1 MGKKGVK
8 MKQISLSMT
17 GYFDK
22 GKKTK
27 REQFLG
33 EMEQVVPWARL
44 CALIEPH
51 YPKVSQAGGRP
62 PLPLARMLRIYC
74 LQQWYNLSDP
84 GAEEALYDSITMR
97 QFVGVSTDADVIPD
111 ETTILN
117 FRRLLERHKLTEAL
131 LAEINTHLCERGL
144 FVGKGT
150 IVDATIINAPAST
163 KNAKKKRDPQMHQT
177 RKGKQWYFGMK
188 VHTGTDTDSGLV
200 HTVRATAANV
210 ADVNMLGEL
219 LHGGEESLH
228 GDSAYHSKALKEQAE
243 HSGLEFNVNQRG
255 SKNHPLT
262 QRQRARNRRLSRVRA
277 TVEHPFLVVKR
288 LWGHAKVR
296 YRGIKKNL
304 AQMNML
310 FALANIYRVR
320 RRLMGHVGA
329 VSV

>member
-1 MGKKGVK
+1 

-27 REQFLG
+27 REQFLL

-51 YPKVSQAGGRP
+51 YPKASPAGGRA
-62 PLPLARMLRIYC
+62 PLPLERMFHIYC

-97 QFVGVSTDADVIPD
+97 RFAGVSTDADVIPD
-111 ETTILN
+111 ETSILN
-117 FRRLLERHKLTEAL
+117 FRRLLEKHELSERL
-131 LAEINTHLCERGL
+131 LAEINAHLCERGL

-150 IVDATIINAPAST
+150 IVDATIINAPSST
-163 KNAKKKRDPQMHQT
+163 KNANKERDPQMHQT

-188 VHTGTDTDSGLV
+188 VHIGADTDSGLV
-200 HTVRATAANV
+200 HTVRGTAANV
-210 ADVNMLGEL
+210 ADVNVLGEL
-219 LHGGEESLH
+219 LHGAERSLH
-228 GDSAYHSKALKEQAE
+228 GDSAYHSKQLKAQAE
-243 HSGLEFNVNQRG
+243 ASGLEFNVNQRG
-255 SKNHPLT
+255 SKHKPLT
-262 QRQRARNRRLSRVRA
+262 KAERARNRRLSRERA

-304 AQMNML
+304 AQMLTL
-310 FALANIYRVR
+310 FGLANLYRVR
-320 RRLMGHVGA
+320 YRLM
-329 VSV
+329 SS

>member
-1 MGKKGVK
+1 MR
-8 MKQISLSMT
+8 QTAFSMT

-27 REQFLG
+27 REQFLA

-51 YPKVSQAGGRP
+51 YPKGSPAGGRP
-62 PLPLARMLRIYC
+62 PLPLERMFRIYC

-97 QFVGVSTDADVIPD
+97 QFAGVCSDVDVIAD

-117 FRRLLERHKLTEAL
+117 FRRLLERHELTARL
-131 LAEINTHLCERGL
+131 LTEINTHLSERGL

-150 IVDATIINAPAST
+150 IVDATIINAPSST
-163 KNAKKKRDPQMHQT
+163 KNVENKRDPEMHQT

-188 VHTGTDTDSGLV
+188 VHTGTDAGSGLV
-200 HTVRATAANV
+200 HTVCATAANV
-210 ADVNMLGEL
+210 HDSNVLGEL
-219 LHGGEESLH
+219 LHGTEEELY
-228 GDSAYHSKALKEQAE
+228 GDSAYHSKQLKGLAE
-243 HSGLEFNVNQRG
+243 ECGLEFKVCERG
-255 SKNHPLT
+255 KRNAPLSEK
-262 QRQRARNRRLSRVRA
+262 QRARNRRFSKLRA
-277 TVEHPFLVVKR
+277 IGEHPYLVVKR

-296 YRGIKKNL
+296 YRGIAKNF

-310 FALANIYRVR
+310 FGLANLYRARSSLV
-320 RRLMGHVGA
+320 A
-329 VSV
+329 T

>member
-1 MGKKGVK
+1 
-8 MKQISLSMT
+8 MKQQSQSMT

-22 GKKTK
+22 GKKTR
-27 REQFLG
+27 REQFLA
-33 EMEQVVPWARL
+33 EMDKVVPWGSL
-44 CALIEPH
+44 CGLIKSH
-51 YPKVSQAGGRP
+51 YPKGSPAGGRP
-62 PLPLARMLRIYC
+62 PLPLERMLRIYC

-84 GAEEALYDSITMR
+84 AAEEALYDSITMR
-97 QFVGVSTDADVIPD
+97 HFAGVSTDCDVIPD
-111 ETTILN
+111 ETSILN
-117 FRRLLERHKLTEAL
+117 FRRLLEKHDLTERL
-131 LAEINTHLCERGL
+131 LAEINAHLCERGL

-150 IVDATIINAPAST
+150 IVDATIINAPSST
-163 KNAKKKRDPQMHQT
+163 KNVDKERDPEMHQT

-200 HTVRATAANV
+200 HTVIATSANV
-210 ADVNMLGEL
+210 ADVTVLGEL
-219 LHGGEESLH
+219 LHGQEESLH

-243 HSGLEFNVNQRG
+243 AAGIAFNVNQRG
-255 SKNHPLT
+255 SRSARLT

-310 FALANIYRVR
+310 FALANVYRVR
-320 RRLMGHVGA
+320 YRLM
-329 VSV
+329 SS